1 MNDKF
6 QKNQNTNKQT
16 SNNQNNN
23 KVKTDVSSSTNSSFV
38 KNNPPKGG
46 KQAEKTYKP
55 KRRYYKRNYY
65 RKPKKQDSE
74 KVINNI
80 KQFRFKKISIVIP
93 LLNEEESIRPLV
105 EEINNAVNTISPDH
119 EILFIDD
126 GSTDN
131 SLKIIK
137 DLARTNKKIRYISF
151 RKNYGKSAA
160 LNVGFNNANGDVIIT
175 MDADLQ
181 DDPDEIPNLLSKL
194 EEGYDLVSGWK
205 KKRFD
210 PFIKKHSS
218 RFFNF
223 VTGLMTG
230 IKIHDFNCGLK
241 AYRKEV
247 VKNID
252 VHGEL
257 HRYIPVMAYWKGFR
271 VSEIVVKHHPRRYGK
286 TKFGIS
292 RFFKGFVDLITVI
305 FTTRYIQRPMH
316 LFGFVGGLFFLLGVL
331 VDGFLTYE
339 WLFRSKFIN
348 NRPLFFLGILLII
361 VGIQFF
367 SVGLLGEIM
376 VHNSNFDKDYN
387 IKEKK

>member
-23 KVKTDVSSSTNSSFV
+23 KVKTDVSSSANSSFV

-55 KRRYYKRNYY
+55 KRRYYKKNYY

-105 EEINNAVNTISPDH
+105 EEINNAVSSISPDH

-160 LNVGFNNANGDVIIT
+160 LNVGFNNANGDIIIT

-247 VKNID
+247 VKNLD

-292 RFFKGFVDLITVI
+292 RFFKGFLDLITVI

>member
-257 HRYIPVMAYWKGFR
+257 HRYIPVMAYWKGFK

-292 RFFKGFVDLITVI
+292 RFFKGFLDLITVI

>member
-1 MNDKF
+1 MNDKI
-6 QKNQNTNKQT
+6 QKKQT
-16 SNNQNNN
+16 SNNPNNN
-23 KVKTDVSSSTNSSFV
+23 KIKTAVSSTSSNSSLV
-38 KNNPPKGG
+38 KNNTAKGG
-46 KQAEKTYKP
+46 KQAEKTYHP
-55 KRRYYKRNYY
+55 KRKYYKRNYN
-65 RKPKKQDSE
+65 RKPRKPGSE
-74 KVINNI
+74 KIINNI
-80 KQFRFKKISIVIP
+80 KQFRFKKISVVIP

-105 EEINNAVNTISPDH
+105 DEINNAVSTISPDH

-160 LNVGFNNANGDVIIT
+160 LNVGFKNAIGDVIIT

-210 PFIKKHSS
+210 PFVKKHSS

-223 VTGLMTG
+223 VTGILTG

-247 VKNID
+247 VGNID

-286 TKFGIS
+286 TKFGVS

-316 LFGFVGGLFFLLGVL
+316 LFGLVGGLFFFLGVL
-331 VDGFLTYE
+331 VDGFLAYE
-339 WLFRSKFIN
+339 WLFHSKYIN

-376 VHNSNFDKDYN
+376 VHNSNFEEDYN

>member
-257 HRYIPVMAYWKGFR
+257 HRYIPVMAYWKGFK